1 MMQYSLEKRMLRPE
15 SMPEIKRLQ
24 ELRRLMLSGEALRSG
39 GKVATYYQH
48 MCPQSIL
55 LYMCPRTDAER
66 RGATLGRQ
74 GRHL

>member
-39 GKVATYYQH
+39 GKVTTYRQ
-48 MCPQSIL
+48 ML
-55 LYMCPRTDAER
+55 
-66 RGATLGRQ
+66 LGRRC
-74 GRHL
+74 GVTTSFTTSLYD